1 VVSIESVRGT
11 SPTVREGSVK
21 RESMILTEQHVLDC
35 FFHISFLP
43 QINRTSVARPWFDS
57 SWQRSGFS
65 QSPCR
70 VRLEGIENW
79 LRIAECSN
87 N

>member
-35 FFHISFLP
+35 FFHISFLSTDKSYF
-43 QINRTSVARPWFDS
+43 RGALMV
-57 SWQRSGFS
+57 
-65 QSPCR
+65 
-70 VRLEGIENW
+70 
-79 LRIAECSN
+79 
-87 N
+87 